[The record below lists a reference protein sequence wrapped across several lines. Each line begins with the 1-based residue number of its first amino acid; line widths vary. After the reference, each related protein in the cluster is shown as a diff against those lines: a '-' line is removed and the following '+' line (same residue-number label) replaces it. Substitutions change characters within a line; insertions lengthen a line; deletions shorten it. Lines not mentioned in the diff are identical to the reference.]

1 MPETPFMPKATAVWL
16 VENTTLT
23 FKQIAN
29 FCNLH
34 ELEIKGIA
42 DGDVAKGIKAYN
54 PILSG
59 QLSREEIDSCSKN
72 PEKILI
78 LIEKSENVEVKERKK
93 PKYTPLSKR
102 QDRPDAILWICKNY
116 PELND
121 GQISKLVG
129 STKGTVS
136 LIRKRSYWNFSSL
149 KARDPVILA
158 LCSQINF
165 EKALEKAKK
174 RVERE
179 KKAKL
184 KEEKS
189 LKKNEEEK
197 KAKNN
202 EELKVEDEIKTNE
215 EEKKEDEIKTDEEEK
230 KEDETKNNEE

>member
-1 MPETPFMPKATAVWL
+1 MSETPFMPKATAVWL

-29 FCNLH
+29 FCSLH
-34 ELEIKGIA
+34 ELEVKGIA

-54 PILSG
+54 PILAG
-59 QLSREEIDSCSKN
+59 QLSRDEIDECSKD
-72 PEKILI
+72 PEKNLNLI
-78 LIEKSENVEVKERKK
+78 QKTEEVEVKERKK

-102 QDRPDAILWICKNY
+102 QDRPDAILWLCKNA
-116 PELND
+116 PELTD

-158 LCSQINF
+158 LCSQQNF
-165 EKALEKAKK
+165 EKALEKAKR

-179 KKAKL
+179 KKLKL
-184 KEEKS
+184 R
-189 LKKNEEEK
+189 EEK
-197 KAKNN
+197 KQNA
-202 EELKVEDEIKTNE
+202 DEKQ
-215 EEKKEDEIKTDEEEK
+215 
-230 KEDETKNNEE
+230 

>member
-1 MPETPFMPKATAVWL
+1 MSNAPLMPMATAVWL

-34 ELEIKGIA
+34 EVEVQGIA
-42 DGDVAKGIKAYN
+42 DGEVAKGIKAYN
-54 PILSG
+54 PILAG
-59 QLSREEIDSCSKN
+59 QLSREEIENCSKN
-72 PEKILI
+72 PE
-78 LIEKSENVEVKERKK
+78 EKLKLLKKMEEVEIKERKR

-102 QDRPDAILWICKNY
+102 QDRPDAILWLCKNAS
-116 PELND
+116 ELTD

-158 LCSQINF
+158 LCSQQNI
-165 EKALEKAKK
+165 EKALEKAKR

-179 KKAKL
+179 RKL
-184 KEEKS
+184 K
-189 LKKNEEEK
+189 LREEK
-197 KAKNN
+197 KQNA
-202 EELKVEDEIKTNE
+202 DEKQ
-215 EEKKEDEIKTDEEEK
+215 
-230 KEDETKNNEE
+230 